1 MMPADLTQAQKSEQA
16 GAAIGLAALDQVL
29 NAPDQ
34 SEAILAIQ
42 NAILDLFELPRRDRA
57 VAGFAVVVTNLI
69 EQGLGRG
76 L

>member
-1 MMPADLTQAQKSEQA
+1 MMPAEFTQAQKSEQA
-16 GAAIGLAALDQVL
+16 GAAIGMAALTQVL

-42 NAILDLFELPRRDRA
+42 NASLDLFELPRRDRA

-69 EQGLGRG
+69 EQGLGRD